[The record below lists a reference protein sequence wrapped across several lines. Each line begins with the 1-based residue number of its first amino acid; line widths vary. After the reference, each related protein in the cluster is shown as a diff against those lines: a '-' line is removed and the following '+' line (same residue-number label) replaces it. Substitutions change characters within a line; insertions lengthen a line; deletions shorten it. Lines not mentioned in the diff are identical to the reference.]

1 MVRDEMAASQQVK
14 RLAIQDAV
22 TIFEDNGMPG
32 KRLTAHLVRS
42 LEGLDDYAFAATL
55 VDRLEY
61 MIDLHHCAQGG
72 DQAQEEEEEEAEEPE
87 PEPEPK
93 PVKPRPKRKSKPA
106 PTPAPE
112 AEAEVAAPVQS
123 VPEQRAQLPIR
134 KKTVEDLLAEA
145 QV

>member
-1 MVRDEMAASQQVK
+1 MAASQQVR

-61 MIDLHHCAQGG
+61 MIDLHHRAQGG
-72 DQAQEEEEEEAEEPE
+72 DQAEEEEAEEPE

-112 AEAEVAAPVQS
+112 AEAEVAVPVPS
-123 VPEQRAQLPIR
+123 VPEQRAQLPVR

-145 QV
+145 KV